1 MNDINP
7 TKIMSQTHKK
17 SREPLMPSLESSA
30 VDLGEDYAFKS
41 VKPKKIAKKSEQQL
55 IADVVQRSLK
65 IKERDEK
72 AFKEAQSLF
81 KAKSSLKKD

>member
-41 VKPKKIAKKSEQQL
+41 VKPKKIAKKSE
-55 IADVVQRSLK
+55 
-65 IKERDEK
+65 
-72 AFKEAQSLF
+72 
-81 KAKSSLKKD
+81 